1 MFANNSTYQKYKKTE
16 EVHCQHSSTLMSNT
30 MDTFTFSDL
39 SESAISTN
47 NETSVR
53 SSATS
58 YTSIPS
64 RASNAKLDTLTG
76 TAHRDASLDY
86 YTTYA
91 EATSSTKP
99 EVSEM
104 PTDLNGPTDIM
115 ESANLYQDLTKLSND
130 ATDAIKKAYATTS
143 VAPVGVTAIYRAKR
157 PAFVL
162 KGVRMEYSFHFERAR
177 LDQDCRPPV
186 AVDKRA

>member
-99 EVSEM
+99 EVSET
-104 PTDLNGPTDIM
+104 PT